1 MYPVFRGGRSI
12 APKVPGKL
20 RLDRESNPDLCDWSD
35 AILMVEM
42 TCMNG
47 TNYMKWLDPSML
59 NDDRQSYIF
68 SVNFTNRKNKLVL
81 TIIYRLR
88 KVKRSWKCFI
98 NLKCSVCLALGSET
112 KPCFV
117 TLRTFFRSTV
127 GQSGIFNKF
136 DLSKNP
142 KRSERIDADE
152 LSKASSTGNEILA
165 CDAALSK
172 KKFCNGTRSGHAQF
186 RFRSTTMIENTNL
199 SYIYKQFQ
207 QFFSKRFASNA
218 RQRSR
223 LWGRCE
229 SSHAA
234 DQGAFRAPALR
245 NWWVTPPRRS
255 GSWQSVPFVFIFFF
269 FLYVCYIIIT
279 WTSFKSIYVT
289 ASKRIL
295 NANK

>member
-1 MYPVFRGGRSI
+1 MTRSYVERWP
-12 APKVPGKL
+12 AVL
-20 RLDRESNPDLCDWSD
+20 Y
-35 AILMVEM
+35 ILSKFHKSKKQA
-42 TCMNG
+42 NL
-47 TNYMKWLDPSML
+47 NYNISIKKSQALL
-59 NDDRQSYIF
+59 
-68 SVNFTNRKNKLVL
+68 
-81 TIIYRLR
+81 
-88 KVKRSWKCFI
+88 KCII

-165 CDAALSK
+165 CDAAFSK
-172 KKFCNGTRSGHAQF
+172 KNFCKGTRSGHAQF
-186 RFRSTTMIENTNL
+186 RFRSTTMIENINL
-199 SYIYKQFQ
+199 SYIYRQFQ
-207 QFFSKRFASNA
+207 LLFSKRFASNV

-223 LWGRCE
+223 LWGRWE

-245 NWWVTPPRRS
+245 NWWVAPPRRS
-255 GSWQSVPFVFIFFF
+255 ESWQSVPFVFIFF
-269 FLYVCYIIIT
+269 LYVCYITIIHR
-279 WTSFKSIYVT
+279 SGGG
-289 ASKRIL
+289 
-295 NANK
+295 